1 MGDLTLLKFLAKVG
15 PRGDCNLN
23 WRRKNI
29 LHRMKMLALF
39 ALAILPALSI
49 AEDPQDKE
57 ALCSYLGVRIGDLSE
72 IIDDAVEDIP
82 DEMYRIFKESKICD
96 TLGWTTIP
104 CKGDEKCVEEKTEQ
118 MVRNSLVK
126 ARKVEKMKKEMN
138 WPGGH
143 EIFHCCKIHA
153 YMKLRVKFM
162 AMKSL
167 LACES
172 DAAQVG
178 ETSRKRR
185 NVPPPSY
192 QPQHYQPPYGVN
204 TLWFQYHLCQDEPI
218 YCYFFT
224 DQWRQGDFGNYYLY
238 NNLLKGVDFQDN
250 SLLPLALLSGG
261 SSDSLLPLALLSD
274 SDDDDNLL
282 PLVLLSGGLGSPG
295 YGAGARY
302 RREVDCDEESEDCGR
317 KRREDCDDDDEDC
330 DRKRR
335 EADCDE
341 EEEDCGKKRRDLDD
355 CGEDEDRK
363 RREVDCDEEK
373 EDCGRKRRGGDLGR
387 EDEEDC
393 DEDGNCGNWDD
404 YFYDD

>member
-1 MGDLTLLKFLAKVG
+1 MG
-15 PRGDCNLN
+15 
-23 WRRKNI
+23 
-29 LHRMKMLALF
+29 
-39 ALAILPALSI
+39 
-49 AEDPQDKE
+49 
-57 ALCSYLGVRIGDLSE
+57 
-72 IIDDAVEDIP
+72 
-82 DEMYRIFKESKICD
+82 
-96 TLGWTTIP
+96 
-104 CKGDEKCVEEKTEQ
+104 
-118 MVRNSLVK
+118 
-126 ARKVEKMKKEMN
+126 
-138 WPGGH
+138 
-143 EIFHCCKIHA
+143 
-153 YMKLRVKFM
+153 
-162 AMKSL
+162 

-178 ETSRKRR
+178 GTSRKRR

-302 RREVDCDEESEDCGR
+302 RREVDCDEETEDCGRKRREADCDEENEDCGR
-317 KRREDCDDDDEDC
+317 KRREDCDDDEDC

-341 EEEDCGKKRRDLDD
+341 E
-355 CGEDEDRK
+355 
-363 RREVDCDEEK
+363 K
-373 EDCGRKRRGGDLGR
+373 EDCGRKRREGDLGR
-387 EDEEDC
+387 EEEEDC
-393 DEDGNCGNWDD
+393 D
-404 YFYDD
+404 

>member
-1 MGDLTLLKFLAKVG
+1 
-15 PRGDCNLN
+15 
-23 WRRKNI
+23 
-29 LHRMKMLALF
+29 
-39 ALAILPALSI
+39 
-49 AEDPQDKE
+49 
-57 ALCSYLGVRIGDLSE
+57 
-72 IIDDAVEDIP
+72 
-82 DEMYRIFKESKICD
+82 
-96 TLGWTTIP
+96 
-104 CKGDEKCVEEKTEQ
+104 
-118 MVRNSLVK
+118 
-126 ARKVEKMKKEMN
+126 
-138 WPGGH
+138 
-143 EIFHCCKIHA
+143 
-153 YMKLRVKFM
+153 
-162 AMKSL
+162 MKSL

-250 SLLPLALLSGG
+250 SLLSLALLSGG

-302 RREVDCDEESEDCGR
+302 RREVDCDEETEDCGR
-317 KRREDCDDDDEDC
+317 KRREDCDDDDDEDC

-341 EEEDCGKKRRDLDD
+341 E
-355 CGEDEDRK
+355 
-363 RREVDCDEEK
+363 K
-373 EDCGRKRRGGDLGR
+373 EDCGRKRRDLGDILFVDDCGEDEDCERKRR

-393 DEDGNCGNWDD
+393 DEDGNCENWD

>member
-29 LHRMKMLALF
+29 LHSMKMLALF
-39 ALAILPALSI
+39 VLAFVPSLSM
-49 AEDPQDKE
+49 AEEPQDKE
-57 ALCSYLGVRIGDLSE
+57 ALCSYLGDRIVDLSK
-72 IIDDAVEDIP
+72 IIDDATEDIP
-82 DEMYRIFKESKICD
+82 DEMYRIFRESKICD
-96 TLGWTTIP
+96 TIGWTTLP

-224 DQWRQGDFGNYYLY
+224 DQWRQEDFGNYYLY
-238 NNLLKGVDFQDN
+238 NNLLEGVDFQDN

-261 SSDSLLPLALLSD
+261 SSDALLPLALLSD
-274 SDDDDNLL
+274 SDDDNLL
-282 PLVLLSGGLGSPG
+282 PLVLVSGGFGRPG
-295 YGAGARY
+295 YDAGARY
-302 RREVDCDEESEDCGR
+302 RREVLCEEDDGDCERKCREDDDCDEEKENCGR
-317 KRREDCDDDDEDC
+317 KRREVIDDDDDC
-330 DRKRR
+330 EEFGDCERKRRENEYDDCDEFGNGDRKRR
-335 EADCDE
+335 
-341 EEEDCGKKRRDLDD
+341 DD
-355 CGEDEDRK
+355 
-363 RREVDCDEEK
+363 
-373 EDCGRKRRGGDLGR
+373 
-387 EDEEDC
+387 
-393 DEDGNCGNWDD
+393 
-404 YFYDD
+404 